1 MVKTK
6 KQLIELLR
14 HLAEEIDTE
23 VDFDGTAYEYFQWSI
38 KKHNQEHNDKVSI
51 EDIRLTD
58 AQLYYLTMRRYHKS
72 EVMFIDLATAAR
84 ERFDEMERI
93 RRLREQRSSVDS
105 DKKVEVD

>member
-23 VDFDGTAYEYFQWSI
+23 VDFDGTAYEYFLWSI
-38 KKHNQEHNDKVSI
+38 KKYNQEHDDNVSL
-51 EDIRLTD
+51 EDIKLTD

-72 EVMFIDLATAAR
+72 EVRFVDLATGAR
-84 ERFDEMERI
+84 ERFNEMKRI
-93 RRLREQRSSVDS
+93 RRLREQQ
-105 DKKVEVD
+105 